1 VNTSYSR
8 DLNVTGSKAFFGRYT
23 TSPENTHAHNT
34 TRGLLVTNL
43 LTGTVHCPLLKR

>member
-34 TRGLLVTNL
+34 TRGCLSLICCQIWFV
-43 LTGTVHCPLLKR
+43 VRC